1 MPSIAVVGNC
11 QAPPIADIL
20 ARIVPGAAVT
30 AFPLTAIKTDIEREK
45 TARCLQDFDLI
56 FMQPLTQPKHGALR
70 AAKVQARNTNVILY
84 PAMIFKG
91 FHPDFFGGVGGKETR
106 SAAVSYHSCLVAAA
120 FANGVPVEKVQMLF
134 NAYNFARLGYFREY
148 TAGRAFFLLQ
158 AAELGYELSHK
169 FGDWERSGVFM
180 HTPNHP
186 SLAVLTSIAA
196 AAAEKAGLPVEGA
209 AANGMQDKLG
219 RLLRLP
225 VYPAIAKRLRISS
238 ESEFMVWR
246 PKGAPRTFDLKDYIA
261 ETYALYAS
269 VPTSFFEQKAI
280 QRAAAVLN

>member
-20 ARIVPGAAVT
+20 ARIVPGASVT

-45 TARCLQDFDLI
+45 TACCLRDFDLI
-56 FMQPLTQPKHGALR
+56 FMQPLTRVKHGPLR
-70 AAKVQARNTNVILY
+70 AAEVQARNTNVVLY
-84 PAMIFKG
+84 PAVIFKG
-91 FHPDFFGGVGGKETR
+91 FHPDFFGGAGGKETR

-120 FANGVPVEKVQMLF
+120 FAKNIPVKDVQMLF

-148 TAGRAFFLLQ
+148 TAGRDFLLSQ
-158 AAELGYELSHK
+158 AAELGYELSHD
-169 FGDWERSGVFM
+169 FEDWERSGVFM
-180 HTPNHP
+180 YTPNHP
-186 SLAVLTSIAA
+186 SLAVLITVAA
-196 AAAEKAGLPVEGA
+196 AAGRKAGLPVERTA
-209 AANGMQDKLG
+209 ADGMQDKLG

-238 ESEFMVWR
+238 DSDFMIWR
-246 PKGAPRTFDLKDYIA
+246 PKLAPRTFDLKDYIA

-280 QRAAAVLN
+280 QRAGAILN